1 MKLDEKSQNMAFSPS
16 KVVLTFDPAFFHKK
30 LNLVKGIVE
39 PNLSMKEGSLFCGY
53 EICWTGML
61 QFVPLECT
69 LDVLGKFLM
78 TRI

>member
-53 EICWTGML
+53 EIC
-61 QFVPLECT
+61 
-69 LDVLGKFLM
+69 
-78 TRI
+78 